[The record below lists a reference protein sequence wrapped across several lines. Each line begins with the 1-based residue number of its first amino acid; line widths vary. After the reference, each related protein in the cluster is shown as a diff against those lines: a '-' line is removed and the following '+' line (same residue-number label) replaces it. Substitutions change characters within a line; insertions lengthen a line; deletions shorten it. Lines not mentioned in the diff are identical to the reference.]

1 MKTIHIVVTGR
12 VQGVGFRYF
21 TVQQAQDLGLCG
33 WVRNLADG
41 RVEAVAQGHDRDV
54 RTLIDLLQTGPAASE
69 VTDLQVE
76 EIKHEALPRF
86 EVRF

>member
-1 MKTIHIVVTGR
+1 MKTINIVVTGR

-21 TVQQAQDLGLCG
+21 TMRQAQDLGLCG
-33 WVRNLADG
+33 WVRNLPDG
-41 RVEAVAQGHDRDV
+41 RVEAVVQGPEEGAQ
-54 RTLIDLLQTGPAASE
+54 TLIDLLRTGPAASN
-69 VTDLQVE
+69 VTDLKVE